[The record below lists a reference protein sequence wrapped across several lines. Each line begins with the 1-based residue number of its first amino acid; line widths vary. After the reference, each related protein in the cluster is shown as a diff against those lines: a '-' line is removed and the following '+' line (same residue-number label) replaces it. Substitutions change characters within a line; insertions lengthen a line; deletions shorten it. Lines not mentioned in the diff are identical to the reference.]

1 MKRLISLLIS
11 VIVLLNTDIC
21 VFAFEPC
28 MEAVGKQFYETVEN
42 PTVGSIGGDWAV
54 FGLARS
60 EMQVPEGYFERY
72 YQSVEEYVRKSGGV
86 LSNNKYTEYSRVAIT
101 LTAIGKNPEDVSGF
115 NLIKPLADYEKT
127 VKQGING
134 AIWAL
139 IALDC
144 GNYEIP
150 ENAEAKVK
158 ATREMYVKHILNK
171 QNPDGG
177 WALSGEISDPDI
189 TGMALSALA
198 RYRDDENVK
207 EASEEA
213 LLCMSKMQNENE
225 GFNSCESCAQ
235 MIVALCEL
243 GISIDDERFVK
254 NGKSLLDNMLLYYDG
269 KSGFKHNLSG
279 EVNQMATEQGFYA
292 LAALWRVGNG
302 KRSLYNMASSAF
314 SDIAGTAE
322 QEKIEALYERG
333 IISGKSENKFEPQST
348 MTRAEFSTIV
358 VNALELKDSCDSG
371 FYDVKPED
379 WFFDSVNIAYSCGI
393 ISGVSKTE
401 FNPYGTITRE
411 QACAMLNR
419 AAMLFGEDTK
429 TDVSC
434 LSGFSDYGEI
444 SDWSKQA
451 LAYCINVGIVSRNN
465 TIKPREAVTRA
476 EIAAMIYNMTE
487 LLGE

>member
-1 MKRLISLLIS
+1 MKRLISLFIS
-11 VIVLLNTDIC
+11 VIVLLNTSIG

-28 MEAVGKQFYETVEN
+28 MEAVGRQLYETVEN
-42 PTVGSIGGDWAV
+42 PTLGSIGGDWAV

-60 EMQVPEGYFERY
+60 EIQVPEGYFERY
-72 YQSVEEYVRKSGGV
+72 YKSVEEYVKNCGGV

-101 LTAIGKNPEDVSGF
+101 LTAIGKNPENVSGF
-115 NLIKPLADYEKT
+115 NLFMPLADYEKT

-158 ATREMYVKHILNK
+158 ATREMYVDHILNK

-177 WALSGEISDPDI
+177 WALSGKISDPDI

-198 RYRDDENVK
+198 RYTDDENVK
-207 EASEEA
+207 EASEKA
-213 LLCMSKMQNENE
+213 LLCMSEMQDENG
-225 GFNSCESCAQ
+225 GFNSCESSAQ

-243 GISIDDERFVK
+243 GISIDDERFIK
-254 NGKSLLDNMLLYYDG
+254 NGKSLLDNMLMYYDG
-269 KSGFKHNLSG
+269 KGGFKHTLSG

-292 LAALWRVGNG
+292 LAALWRAENG
-302 KRSLYNMASSAF
+302 KRSLYDMASSAF
-314 SDIAGTAE
+314 SDIKGRAE

-348 MTRAEFSTIV
+348 MTRAEFSTII
-358 VNALELKDSCDSG
+358 VNALELNDSCDSA
-371 FYDVKPED
+371 FYDVTPDD
-379 WFFDSVNIAYSCGI
+379 WFYDSVNIAYACGI
-393 ISGVSKTE
+393 ISGVSNTE
-401 FNPYGTITRE
+401 FNPNGTITRE
-411 QACAMLNR
+411 QACAMIKR
-419 AAMLFGEDTK
+419 AAALFGENTK
-429 TDVSC
+429 TDLSC
-434 LSGFSDYGEI
+434 LSGFSDYAEI
-444 SDWSKQA
+444 SDWSKEDV
-451 LAYCINVGIVSRNN
+451 AYCINAGIVSRNN

-476 EIAAMIYNMTE
+476 EIAVMIYNLTE